1 MPVPPSKKI
10 GSPNRPMP
18 KGRAID
24 PIRVLRRYWK
34 GLPVWGVIGAILG
47 TAAFFGFSRFY
58 PLYSGDV
65 MFEVRPGLGE
75 ATDIATTSS
84 TSDKMVEM
92 IAATQTFIIKERS
105 ILTRAIEDRSIRE
118 TEWIKP
124 FIESESGT
132 SVLLVDDAVD
142 ELLEEIRTIIK
153 RGTNLYGVT
162 WSAHVPSD
170 VPIVLN
176 AIAKSYMART
186 KELDDESFRSNS
198 ELFEE
203 QGRHIKFKINDLNDY
218 MQAFIHKMGI
228 TTLDDTRFS
237 ATMFEIEKLTEQATE
252 SRQSMMALNQRYL
265 QIAAKL
271 DGTLEPTMDDRLL
284 AEKDPI
290 ILRQEQILESL
301 EANLRALRDRLSTTH
316 PQIKEAEITV
326 KATTDQIESK
336 ILSIIRR
343 NLTAQLREADSTRE
357 QLTVSLERTER
368 DIELRDAALRDLAS
382 NQSVFEGMISMRT
395 QLELQRDENTRL
407 MSSLKLMQMRVDA
420 SRVRRV
426 NPALEPREKS
436 FPQIKIML
444 PAGIVLGIFGFV
456 GVVFLRE
463 LTDQK
468 IRSASDV
475 LIIPGARV
483 AGVLP
488 DVHEDPSGLEEPE
501 LALLHSSE
509 GVFAESCRQAWVGIN
524 RSMQQSAHQTL
535 LLLSS
540 APEAGTTT
548 VIGNFAISAQLSGS
562 KTVVID
568 CNFRRPC
575 LASMFGFDD
584 ASDGVAD
591 VLAGGTSIDDI
602 IHHTDSGVDLIAA
615 GNPANRL
622 FQRLGSE
629 KMKSV
634 LAELRAKYDLVLI
647 YAPPSIVAGDALLLA
662 NLVDAITLVVHS
674 DRDDRGLVARVL
686 RELGESRAEVLGVLL
701 NAAVGT
707 VGGYFRKNYLA
718 MVSYSEQEEDNE

>member
-1 MPVPPSKKI
+1 MPAPPSKNI

-34 GLPVWGVIGAILG
+34 GIPIWGIVGAVIG
-47 TAAFFGFSRFY
+47 TAAFFGFSRLY
-58 PLYSGDV
+58 PLYSGEV

-75 ATDIATTSS
+75 ATDIATTST

-92 IAATQTFIIKERS
+92 IAATQMFIMKERS
-105 ILTRAIEDRSIRE
+105 ILTRAVEDRTIRE
-118 TEWIKP
+118 TEWIKQFLEP
-124 FIESESGT
+124 GT
-132 SVLLVDDAVD
+132 EVLLVDDAVD
-142 ELLEEIRTIIK
+142 ELQEEISTVMK
-153 RGTNLYGVT
+153 KGTNLYGVK
-162 WSAHVPSD
+162 WSGHVPSD
-170 VPIVLN
+170 VPIMLN
-176 AIAKSYMART
+176 AISKSYLART
-186 KELDDESFRSNS
+186 KELDDESFRSNA
-198 ELFEE
+198 ELFEGE
-203 QGRHIKFKINDLNDY
+203 GRHIKFKINDLNDD

-237 ATMFEIEKLTEQATE
+237 ATMFEIEKLTEQATN
-252 SRQSMMALNQRYL
+252 SRQTLMTLDQLYL

-301 EANLRALRDRLSTTH
+301 EANLRALRDRLGATH

-326 KATTDQIESK
+326 KATSDQIESK

-343 NLTAQLREADSTRE
+343 NLTAQLRESDSKSE
-357 QLTVSLERTER
+357 QLTASLERTEK
-368 DIELRDAALRDLAS
+368 DIELKDAALRDLAS
-382 NQSVFEGMISMRT
+382 NQSVFEGMVSMRK

-407 MSSLKLMQMRVDA
+407 LSSLKLMQMRVDA

-436 FPQIKIML
+436 FPKIEVML
-444 PAGIVLGIFGFV
+444 PAGMVLGVAIFV
-456 GVVFLRE
+456 GIVFLRE

-509 GVFAESCRQAWVGIN
+509 GVFAESCRQAWVGLN
-524 RSMQQSAHQTL
+524 RSMQQSAHQSL

-548 VIGNFAISAQLSGS
+548 IVGNFAVAAHLSGT
-562 KTVVID
+562 KTVVLD

-584 ASDGVAD
+584 ASVGVAD
-591 VLAGGTSIDDI
+591 LLASGADMDEVT
-602 IHHTDSGVDLIAA
+602 HHTESGVDVISA
-615 GNPANRL
+615 GTPANRL

-634 LAELRAKYDLVLI
+634 LAELRAQYDLVLI
-647 YAPPSIVAGDALLLA
+647 DAPPSIVAGDALLLA

-686 RELGESRAEVLGVLL
+686 RELGESRSEVLGVLL

-718 MVSYSEQEEDNE
+718 MISYSEQEDDDE